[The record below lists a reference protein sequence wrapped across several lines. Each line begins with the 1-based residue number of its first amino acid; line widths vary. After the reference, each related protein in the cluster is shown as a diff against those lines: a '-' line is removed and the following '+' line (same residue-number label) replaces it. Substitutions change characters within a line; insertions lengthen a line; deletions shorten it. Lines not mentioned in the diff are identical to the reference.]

1 MRDKSKKHIKIIS
14 ICFFIITILC
24 VGMMVE
30 QKAKMNQLNF
40 EEIDMGMVNDGKYI
54 GESDLG
60 LVKVEVE
67 VSVVA
72 NHFEYIKIVKHDNGR
87 GSKAEGI
94 VNEMVKSNSYEVD
107 DVSGATVSSQAIR
120 GAVNNALLKG
130 VERE

>member
-1 MRDKSKKHIKIIS
+1 MRDKSKKHIKIIA
-14 ICFFIITILC
+14 ICFIIMTILF
-24 VGMMVE
+24 VGMMVN
-30 QKAKMNQLNF
+30 QKAKMNQLIF

-54 GESDLG
+54 GQSDLG

-94 VNEMVKSNSYEVD
+94 VNEMIKSNSYEVD
-107 DVSGATVSSQAIR
+107 AVSGATVSSQAIK
-120 GAVNNALLKG
+120 GAVCNALLKG